1 MECDLGGMIARASKN
16 DLAKQIE
23 QLVREHI
30 AASHKEARAALER
43 AFAEANGEPAQRSQ
57 GTKRTRPSKQRR
69 TPDEIAALGERLYAA
84 ICETPGETMMV
95 LAQKVGVTP
104 RDLSVPAGRL
114 KQAGRVRSA
123 GQRSHT
129 RYFPMVGDAQA
140 AKEANA

>member
-1 MECDLGGMIARASKN
+1 MIANAN
-16 DLAKQIE
+16 NENLAKRIE

-30 AASHKEARAALER
+30 AASRKEARAALER
-43 AFAEANGEPAQRSQ
+43 AFAEAEREPAQRSQ
-57 GTKRTRPSKQRR
+57 ATKRTRQSKQRR
-69 TPDEIAALGERLYAA
+69 TPEEIAALGERLYAA

-95 LAQKVGVTP
+95 LAQELGVTP
-104 RDLSVPAGRL
+104 RELSVPVGRL

-140 AKEANA
+140 AKEVNA

>member
-1 MECDLGGMIARASKN
+1 MIAIANSK

-30 AASHKEARAALER
+30 AASRTEAMVALER
-43 AFAEANGEPAQRSQ
+43 AFAEAESEPAQPSQ
-57 GTKRTRPSKQRR
+57 KPKQTRQSKQRR
-69 TPDEIAALGERLYAA
+69 KPEEIAALGEQLYAA

-95 LAQKVGVTP
+95 LAEALGVTT

>member
-1 MECDLGGMIARASKN
+1 MIGSANSKN
-16 DLAKQIE
+16 LAKRIE

-30 AASHKEARAALER
+30 AASRKEARAALER
-43 AFAEANGEPAQRSQ
+43 AFAEADSEPAERSQ
-57 GTKRTRPSKQRR
+57 ETKRTRQSKQRR
-69 TPDEIAALGERLYAA
+69 TPAEIAAVGEQLYAA

-95 LAQKVGVTP
+95 LAQMVGVTP
-104 RDLSVPAGRL
+104 RDLSVPVGRL

>member
-1 MECDLGGMIARASKN
+1 MIASANSK

-30 AASHKEARAALER
+30 AASRTEAIAALER
-43 AFAEANGEPAQRSQ
+43 AFAEADSEPAERSQ
-57 GTKRTRPSKQRR
+57 EPKQTRQSKQRR
-69 TPDEIAALGERLYAA
+69 TPVEIAALGERLYAA

-95 LAQKVGVTP
+95 LAQTLGVTT

-129 RYFPMVGDAQA
+129 RYFPMVGDAQV
-140 AKEANA
+140 AKDASA